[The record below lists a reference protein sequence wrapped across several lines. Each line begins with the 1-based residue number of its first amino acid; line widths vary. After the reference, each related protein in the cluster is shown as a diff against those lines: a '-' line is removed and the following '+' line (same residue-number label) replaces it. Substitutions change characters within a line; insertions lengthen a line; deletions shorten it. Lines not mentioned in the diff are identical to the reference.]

1 MHPKQYITT
10 VLALIACV
18 AYAAHAADKHG
29 HDHDHRPLHGGIVAE
44 AGDLNYELVARPDSL
59 TIYVTDH
66 GKPVAATG
74 ARGTATVHS
83 ANEKTTAVL
92 DPFGE
97 MLDWMGRAIS
107 DTLSA
112 LVCHGVFDR
121 FPDVRVAVLEN
132 GASWLDPLLKR
143 FEHVY
148 SKMPQAF
155 KRDPVETFRKHIF
168 LAPFYED
175 PVEKI
180 VGLLGANRVLFGS
193 DWPHPEGL
201 KHALDF

>member
-83 ANEKTTAVL
+83 ANEKTTAVYSSIVNDNIAFHL
-92 DPFGE
+92 NKGGTSIHTHSSP
-97 MLDWMGRAIS
+97 
-107 DTLSA
+107 TL
-112 LVCHGVFDR
+112 
-121 FPDVRVAVLEN
+121 
-132 GASWLDPLLKR
+132 
-143 FEHVY
+143 
-148 SKMPQAF
+148 
-155 KRDPVETFRKHIF
+155 
-168 LAPFYED
+168 
-175 PVEKI
+175 
-180 VGLLGANRVLFGS
+180 
-193 DWPHPEGL
+193 
-201 KHALDF
+201 

>member
-92 DPFGE
+92 EPAGE
-97 MLDWMGRAIS
+97 NKLSAKGSCKQGDGGRAAA
-107 DTLSA
+107 TVA
-112 LVCHGVFDR
+112 LAGKPEAKLNFR
-121 FPDVRVAVLEN
+121 
-132 GASWLDPLLKR
+132 LK
-143 FEHVY
+143 
-148 SKMPQAF
+148 
-155 KRDPVETFRKHIF
+155 
-168 LAPFYED
+168 
-175 PVEKI
+175 
-180 VGLLGANRVLFGS
+180 
-193 DWPHPEGL
+193 
-201 KHALDF
+201 